1 MERDFGMDLALKGS
15 RNRLYLFGPL
25 LLDHN
30 QKVTFSLLVFPTL
43 PKKYIFLPNKIRSL
57 GWENQ
62 ATWRFNLWLDL
73 KSTKLDWIYLNK
85 SYKLV
90 IPSLKIC
97 RIYFV
102 SFSKKLK
109 VNESQQELDGIYQN
123 SQLEFSLKRHTMI
136 SVFHWYLLKYH
147 FPLSSAKIFRKQS

>member
-1 MERDFGMDLALKGS
+1 MFRGYGMDLALKGS
-15 RNRLYLFGPL
+15 RKRLYLFGPL
-25 LLDHN
+25 LLDQNHSPCWSSPPSLKN
-30 QKVTFSLLVFPTL
+30 TF
-43 PKKYIFLPNKIRSL
+43 FLPNKIRSL

-62 ATWRFNLWLDL
+62 ATWRFNLCLDL

-90 IPSLKIC
+90 ISSLKIC

-102 SFSKKLK
+102 SFSKKLN

-123 SQLEFSLKRHTMI
+123 SQLEFSLKRHAMI
-136 SVFHWYLLKYH
+136 SVFHWHLLKYH